1 MDIRNALMILE
12 KMHDVKWP
20 PGRAR
25 TDAQETGNPGF
36 ADALWG
42 RDCLLC
48 LDPSPV
54 AALCENCERLL
65 PVSPFRCPRC
75 AVPMPEARECAD
87 CLRDPP
93 AFDDVTAAFDYRF
106 PVDRLVRR
114 FKFTADLA
122 VGAYLGAA
130 LARAFERQPWPD
142 LVLASPAS
150 AARIRERGFN
160 PALVLARHAARRL
173 GLRIDA
179 RALAKVRHTPPQ
191 AGLGRGDRHR
201 NLAGA
206 FAVRGRVAGLHVA
219 VVDDVMTTGATLG
232 ALASLLREAGA
243 RRVSG
248 WVVAR
253 TPEQLAE
260 R

>member
-1 MDIRNALMILE
+1 VDIRNALMILE

-20 PGRAR
+20 PSRAR
-25 TDAQETGNPGF
+25 TDAQKTGNPGLV
-36 ADALWG
+36 DALWG
-42 RDCLLC
+42 RDCVLC
-48 LDPSPV
+48 LDTSPA

-114 FKFTADLA
+114 FKFSADLA
-122 VGAYLGAA
+122 VGAYLGTA
-130 LARAFERQPWPD
+130 LARAVDALPRPD

-173 GLRIDA
+173 GLRSDA

-191 AGLGRGDRHR
+191 AGLGREDRHQ

-206 FAVRGRVAGLHVA
+206 FALSRTVAGLHVA

-232 ALASLLREAGA
+232 ALASVLKEAGA

-248 WVVAR
+248 WVAAR
-253 TPEQLAE
+253 TPEPPAE
-260 R
+260 A

>member
-1 MDIRNALMILE
+1 VDIRNALMILE
-12 KMHDVKWP
+12 KAKAVKWA
-20 PGRAR
+20 PGPFR
-25 TDAQETGNPGF
+25 TDAQKTGAPALF
-36 ADALWG
+36 DALWG

-48 LDPSPV
+48 LDPSPD

-65 PVSPFRCPRC
+65 PVAPSRCPRC
-75 AVPMPEARECAD
+75 AIPMPEARECAD

-114 FKFTADLA
+114 FKFSADLA
-122 VGAYLGAA
+122 VGACLGRA
-130 LARAFERQPWPD
+130 LAHAAGTGPMPD

-150 AARIRERGFN
+150 PARIRERGFN
-160 PALVLARHAARRL
+160 PALVLARHAAGRL
-173 GLRIDA
+173 GLRVDA

-191 AGLGRGDRHR
+191 AGLGREDRHH

-232 ALASLLREAGA
+232 ALATVLKAAGA

-248 WVVAR
+248 WVAAR
-253 TPEQLAE
+253 TPEPPAE
-260 R
+260 D

>member
-1 MDIRNALMILE
+1 MDIRNTLMILE
-12 KMHDVKWP
+12 KVRAVKWL
-20 PGRAR
+20 GGCAR
-25 TDAQETGNPGF
+25 TGAQKMGSPGLF
-36 ADALWG
+36 EALWG

-48 LDPSPV
+48 LDPSPAV
-54 AALCENCERLL
+54 ALCENCERLL

-87 CLRDPP
+87 CLCDPP

-114 FKFTADLA
+114 FKFSADLA
-122 VGAYLGAA
+122 VGAYLGTA
-130 LARAFERQPWPD
+130 LARAVEAGPRPD

-160 PALVLARHAARRL
+160 PALVLARHAARQL
-173 GLRIDA
+173 GLGIDP
-179 RALAKVRHTPPQ
+179 RTLAKVRHTPPQ
-191 AGLGRGDRHR
+191 AGLGRDDRHR

-206 FAVRGRVAGLHVA
+206 FAVRGCVAGLHVA
-219 VVDDVMTTGATLG
+219 VVDAVMTTGATLG
-232 ALASLLREAGA
+232 ALAGVLKGAGA

-253 TPEQLAE
+253 TPEPPAE
-260 R
+260 G